1 MTVRTP
7 EYIICFIDTAT
18 GKNLS
23 QHICFCM
30 EAPEHTDT
38 FIMTHQKGKICHK
51 TPKYII
57 LQRTAGVSVPLFF
70 TFMSDKFLIHFSD
83 ELVKG
88 LKSS

>member
-7 EYIICFIDTAT
+7 EFIISYIDTVA

-23 QHICFCM
+23 QHIYFCM
-30 EAPEHTDT
+30 EALEHTDT

-51 TPKYII
+51 SPKYII

-70 TFMSDKFLIHFSD
+70 TFMSDKFLIH
-83 ELVKG
+83 
-88 LKSS
+88 

>member
-7 EYIICFIDTAT
+7 EFIISYIDTAT

-57 LQRTAGVSVPLFF
+57 
-70 TFMSDKFLIHFSD
+70 
-83 ELVKG
+83 
-88 LKSS
+88 